1 MPFLRVIRDKRG
13 YETTY
18 LMHWFNEGGRQR
30 SRILYAFRGPALTRV
45 GRLAL
50 EPAVMRHL
58 EATFPDVVFDWK
70 AVLAER
76 QVIESAPEVRRRRPR
91 REDSPPALPR
101 AEAVPP
107 SVVPAA
113 PPADRPRQIPSVIPP
128 GSDDERMAF
137 LAELYPLVRERVER
151 RTTDELRRQALL
163 SLADRLNP
171 AAWGEGG
178 VAHDHFTAAAE
189 ALERLARVLTR
200 RRRRGNKPAQA
211 EAPAT

>member
-30 SRILYAFRGPALTRV
+30 SRILYAFRGPAVARV
-45 GRLAL
+45 GRSAL

-58 EATFPDVVFDWK
+58 EVSFPDVAFDWK

-91 REDSPPALPR
+91 REDSQPAPPR
-101 AEAVPP
+101 TQAVPP
-107 SVVPAA
+107 PAVPPA

-128 GSDDERMAF
+128 GNDEERMAF
-137 LAELYPLVRERVER
+137 LAEWYPLVRERVER

-163 SLADRLNP
+163 SLADRLDP
-171 AAWGEGG
+171 AAWGEAG
-178 VAHDHFTAAAE
+178 AAPDHFTAAAE

-211 EAPAT
+211 EAPAS